1 MVLEPKITLIGAG
14 PGDADLISIKGAKAL
29 AKAEV
34 VLYDA
39 LVNEALLEMAP
50 ESAIKIFVG
59 KRAGQHSL
67 KQSEINQLLVDSAL
81 RYGYVVRLK
90 GGDPFVFGRGYEEID
105 FAHSYNIQT
114 EVIPGISSSISVP
127 ALQGIPLTH
136 RGLSESFWVI
146 TGTKANGEISNDLK
160 IAIKTKATVVVLMG
174 VNKIKEIVEIYKSEG
189 LGRLPIAIIQNGSTP
204 KEKAAIGVMNTII
217 EQIEEQK
224 IGAPAVIVIGEVV
237 SLHPK
242 FQPIVES
249 YEFIDAE

>member
-1 MVLEPKITLIGAG
+1 MVLEPKITLVGAG

-50 ESAIKIFVG
+50 ENAVKIFVG

-160 IAIKTKATVVVLMG
+160 IAIKTKATVVILMG
-174 VNKIKEIVEIYKSEG
+174 VNKIKDIVEIYKSEG
-189 LGRLPIAIIQNGSTP
+189 LGRLPIAMIQNGSTP
-204 KEKAAIGVMNTII
+204 KEKAAIGVINTII

-242 FQPIVES
+242 FQPIVAS
-249 YEFIDAE
+249 YEFVDAE

>member
-1 MVLEPKITLIGAG
+1 MVLEPKITLVGAG

-39 LVNEALLEMAP
+39 LVNEALLEMA
-50 ESAIKIFVG
+50 SDHAIKIFVG

-67 KQSEINQLLVDSAL
+67 KQQEINQLLVNSAL

-105 FAHSYNIQT
+105 FAHSYNITT

-160 IAIKTKATVVVLMG
+160 VAIKTKATVVILMG
-174 VNKIKEIVEIYKSEG
+174 VNKIKEIVKIYQEEG
-189 LGRLPIAIIQNGSTP
+189 LGRLPVAIIQNGSTP
-204 KEKAAIGVMNTII
+204 KEKAAVGVMNTIV
-217 EQIEEQK
+217 EQIEENK

-242 FQPIVES
+242 FQPIVAS
-249 YEFIDAE
+249 YEFVDAE

>member
-50 ESAIKIFVG
+50 ENAIKIFVG

-67 KQSEINQLLVDSAL
+67 KQEEINQLLVDSAL

-114 EVIPGISSSISVP
+114 EVIPGISSAISVP

-146 TGTKANGEISNDLK
+146 TGTKANGEISNDLQV
-160 IAIKTKATVVVLMG
+160 AVKTKATVVILMG
-174 VNKIKEIVEIYKSEG
+174 VNKIKEIVEIYKNNG
-189 LGRLPIAIIQNGSTP
+189 LGRLPVAIIQNGSTP
-204 KEKAAIGVMNTII
+204 KEKAAVGVMNTIVELI
-217 EQIEEQK
+217 TEKE

-237 SLHPK
+237 SLHPT
-242 FQPIVES
+242 FQPILAS
-249 YEFIDAE
+249 YEFVDAE

>member
-50 ESAIKIFVG
+50 ENAIKIFVG

-67 KQSEINQLLVDSAL
+67 KQEEINQLLVDSAL

-114 EVIPGISSSISVP
+114 EVIPGISSAISVP

-146 TGTKANGEISNDLK
+146 TGTKANGEISNDLQV
-160 IAIKTKATVVVLMG
+160 AVKTKATVVILMG
-174 VNKIKEIVEIYKSEG
+174 VNKIKEIVAIYKNNG
-189 LGRLPIAIIQNGSTP
+189 LGRLPVAIIQNGSTP
-204 KEKAAIGVMNTII
+204 KEKAAVGVMNTIV
-217 EQIEEQK
+217 EQIEENK
-224 IGAPAVIVIGEVV
+224 IGAPAIIVIGEVV
-237 SLHPK
+237 SLHPT
-242 FQPIVES
+242 FQPILAS
-249 YEFIDAE
+249 YEFVDAE

>member
-1 MVLEPKITLIGAG
+1 M
-14 PGDADLISIKGAKAL
+14 
-29 AKAEV
+29 
-34 VLYDA
+34 
-39 LVNEALLEMAP
+39 
-50 ESAIKIFVG
+50 
-59 KRAGQHSL
+59 
-67 KQSEINQLLVDSAL
+67 
-81 RYGYVVRLK
+81 VRLK

-174 VNKIKEIVEIYKSEG
+174 VNKVKEIVEIYKSEG
-189 LGRLPIAIIQNGSTP
+189 LGRLPITIIQNGSTP

>member
-14 PGDADLISIKGAKAL
+14 PGDAELISIKGAKAL

-39 LVNEALLEMAP
+39 LVNEALLEMVP
-50 ESAIKIFVG
+50 ENAIKIFVG

-67 KQSEINQLLVDSAL
+67 KQEEINQLLVDSAL

-146 TGTKANGEISNDLK
+146 TGTKANGEISNDLQ
-160 IAIKTKATVVVLMG
+160 AAVKTKATVVILMG
-174 VNKIKEIVEIYKSEG
+174 VNKIKEIVAVYKSNG

-204 KEKAAIGVMNTII
+204 QEKAAIGVMNTIV
-217 EQIEEQK
+217 EQIEEKK
-224 IGAPAVIVIGEVV
+224 IAAPAVIVIGEVV
-237 SLHPK
+237 SLHPL
-242 FQPIVES
+242 FQPIVAS
-249 YEFIDAE
+249 YEFVDAE

>member
-1 MVLEPKITLIGAG
+1 MVLEPKITLVGAG

-50 ESAIKIFVG
+50 EHAIKIFVG

-67 KQSEINQLLVDSAL
+67 KQAEINQLLVDSAL

-105 FAHSYNIQT
+105 FAHSYNITT

-160 IAIKTKATVVVLMG
+160 VAIKTKATVVILMG
-174 VNKIKEIVEIYKSEG
+174 VNKIKEIVKIYQEEG
-189 LGRLPIAIIQNGSTP
+189 LGRLPVAIIQNGSTP
-204 KEKAAIGVMNTII
+204 KEKAAVGVMNTIV
-217 EQIEEQK
+217 EQIEENK
-224 IGAPAVIVIGEVV
+224 IAAPAVIVIGEVV

-242 FQPIVES
+242 FQPIVAS
-249 YEFIDAE
+249 YEFVDAE